1 MAKYVCSVCG
11 FIYDEEK
18 GIPEKGIKP
27 GTKFEDLPEDFECPW
42 CGAPKTAFDVEND
55 QGDKNDENEQ
65 KDKNVEVEDENIVK
79 SEDGDSLSELSYEQ
93 MSALCSNL
101 AKGCEKQYLAE
112 ECTLFLELAE
122 HYKDKAKKVED
133 CSFEAMEKLLKS
145 DIEKYKDANEI
156 VTKYEDRGALRS
168 IVWSEKVSKMINSI
182 LKQYNDDKEKF
193 LNGKNIY
200 VCEICGFIYVG
211 NELPEI
217 CPVCKVTNKKLHKI
231 EGGVINE

>member
-11 FIYDEEK
+11 FIYDEEE

-27 GTKFEDLPEDFECPW
+27 GTKFEDLPEDFECLW
-42 CGAPKTAFDVEND
+42 CGASKDAFDIDND
-55 QGDKNDENEQ
+55 QGDKKEENEQ

-79 SEDGDSLSELSYEQ
+79 SEDGDLLSKLSYEQ

-101 AKGCEKQYLAE
+101 AKGCEKQYLTE

-156 VTKYEDRGALRS
+156 AIKYEDRGALRS